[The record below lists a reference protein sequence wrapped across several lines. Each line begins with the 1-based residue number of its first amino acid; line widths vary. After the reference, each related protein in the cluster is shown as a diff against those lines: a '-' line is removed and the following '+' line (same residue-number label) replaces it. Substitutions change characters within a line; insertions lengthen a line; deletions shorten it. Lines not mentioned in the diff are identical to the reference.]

1 MGDTAET
8 RRRHNTGD
16 VVAGRYVLERELG
29 EGGMG
34 VVWVARSVALDV
46 TVALKMLRGELA
58 GTDAVER
65 MSREAR
71 TAAQL
76 GHPALV
82 RMLDYGTTDDG
93 EPFLVME
100 LLRGEE
106 LNAILGR
113 ERRLTPARAVGLLLP
128 VIDGL
133 ATAHEKGIVHRDI
146 KPENIFIAQ
155 DEQGRLQPKVLD
167 FGIAKRGGAPVSR
180 LTQEGAVLGS
190 PQYFSPEQ
198 AQGVEEIDFRSDIWA
213 VGVVLYELLT
223 GAQPFNGRNY
233 NALIRSISQDDPQPI
248 TELGVPDN
256 HLWMIIS
263 RCLSKAPADRWKSL
277 WELGEALASW
287 LFEKGVLVDAASRSL
302 KDDWLSG
309 SVTRVKTL
317 AGGSGPLRD
326 AATAQAEELELPDE
340 IEPPQ
345 EIAAPASRERGRS
358 AGFVSTIRRPPG
370 ERAFWKQPW
379 AWLALLAFAVV
390 GVLVGIREFSDDDRS
405 ATQGQA
411 KAVASAPPSAA
422 VAVVAAPPPTPPLEE
437 TTASET
443 QKVAP
448 PPSARASTKKAG
460 SKAPVAPAVRE
471 PAPRPADPKTRSGVD
486 TEFGF

>member
-82 RMLDYGTTDDG
+82 RMLDYGTTDEG

-106 LNAILGR
+106 LHSILGR
-113 ERRLTPARAVGLLLP
+113 ERRLSAARAVGLLLP

-167 FGIAKRGGAPVSR
+167 FGIAKRGGAVSR

-198 AQGVEEIDFRSDIWA
+198 AEGLEEIDYRSDIWA
-213 VGVVLYELLT
+213 MGVVVYELIT

-233 NALIRSISQDDPQPI
+233 NALIRSISQDDPKPI
-248 TELGVPDN
+248 AHLGVSDER
-256 HLWMIIS
+256 LWMILS
-263 RCLSKAPADRWKSL
+263 RCLQKKPADRWGSL
-277 WELGEALASW
+277 WELGEALALW
-287 LFEKGVLVDAASRSL
+287 LFDKGIHVDASSRSL
-302 KDDWLSG
+302 KDGWLSG
-309 SVTRVKTL
+309 TGSGVKTL
-317 AGGSGPLRD
+317 VSGSAPPDGPVTVRPALEPPLR
-326 AATAQAEELELPDE
+326 T
-340 IEPPQ
+340 PPR
-345 EIAAPASRERGRS
+345 SRS
-358 AGFVSTIRRPPG
+358 AGFVSTIRKPPG
-370 ERAFWKQPW
+370 ERALWQQPW
-379 AWLALLAFAVV
+379 AWLTLLAFATVV
-390 GVLVGIREFSDDDRS
+390 AALFGIRELSRDEDPAAAAS
-405 ATQGQA
+405 SHPPAT
-411 KAVASAPPSAA
+411 ASAP
-422 VAVVAAPPPTPPLEE
+422 VV
-437 TTASET
+437 
-443 QKVAP
+443 QVAP
-448 PPSARASTKKAG
+448 PPAPAPSPPPEEPAPSAEPKAAGSSSARATAKKAAA
-460 SKAPVAPAVRE
+460 KAAAAPTAQKPQQPAPA
-471 PAPRPADPKTRSGVD
+471 APKPSRPKIRSGVD